1 MMPEPTAAAA
11 GLPSVVRAA
20 RGALFVI
27 HLFPAV
33 MNAAAGIVFYLI
45 AADVPAFF
53 AGGAV
58 ALSIFL
64 VSASVGSMNDFL
76 DVDLD
81 RRTKPEKPI
90 ARGDLKPRTAFAI
103 SVLSAVVGVLLSA
116 VLGLPVMVVALLV
129 LASGLAYDVW
139 LKGTLWSWVPYG
151 IGIPALPVWGF
162 LAAGRFTPV
171 LLLSFPLGV
180 LISLAL
186 YLANT
191 IPDLEGDTAFGI
203 KGLAHRLGLR
213 RSLIATW
220 VCFGVTIVLLALTPT
235 LFGNDARWLLPG
247 LGLGA
252 VLLLVMVGDYLVIRS
267 KASLHR
273 GWYLSA
279 VLAGVLGVSWVISLP
294 IE

>member
-1 MMPEPTAAAA
+1 MMPGRIAAAA
-11 GLPSVVRAA
+11 ELPSVVRAA

-33 MNAAAGIVFYLI
+33 MNATAGLVFYLI
-45 AADVPAFF
+45 ATDQASAFPAV
-53 AGGAV
+53 AV

-90 ARGDLKPRTAFAI
+90 ARGDLTPRTAFAI
-103 SVLSAVVGVLLSA
+103 SVVSAVAGVVLSA
-116 VLGLPVMVVALLV
+116 VLGLPAVVVALLV

-162 LAAGRFTPV
+162 LAAGKFTPV

-191 IPDLEGDTAFGI
+191 IPDLESDTAYGI

-220 VCFGVTIVLLALTPT
+220 VCFGVTIALLALTPA
-235 LFGNDARWLLPG
+235 LFGNDSRLLFPG

-252 VLLLVMVGDYLVIRS
+252 VLLVVMVSGYLVNAS
-267 KASLHR
+267 QASLR
-273 GWYLSA
+273 WGWYLSA
-279 VLAGVLGVSWVISLP
+279 VLAGVLGVSWVVSLP
-294 IE
+294 TE

>member
-1 MMPEPTAAAA
+1 MMERTAAAA
-11 GLPSVVRAA
+11 GLPQVVRAA

-45 AADVPAFF
+45 AADRPSLF
-53 AGGAV
+53 AGAAV

-90 ARGDLKPRTAFAI
+90 ARGDLRPRTAFAI
-103 SVLSAVVGVLLSA
+103 SVLSAIVGVLLSA
-116 VLGLPVMVVALLV
+116 ALGLPVMVVALLV

-162 LAAGRFTPV
+162 LAAGQFTPV
-171 LLLSFPLGV
+171 LLLSFPLGA

-191 IPDLEGDTAFGI
+191 IPDLEGDTAYGI

-213 RSLIATW
+213 RSLIASW
-220 VCFGVTIVLLALTPT
+220 ACFGLTTGLLALTPAV
-235 LFGNDARWLLPG
+235 FGNDARWLLPG

-252 VLLLVMVGDYLVIRS
+252 VLLLVMVGDYFVNRS
-267 KASLHR
+267 RASLRR

-279 VLAGVLGVSWVISLP
+279 VLAIVLGVSWVISLP

>member
-1 MMPEPTAAAA
+1 MMPGRIAAAA
-11 GLPSVVRAA
+11 ELPSVVRAA

-33 MNAAAGIVFYLI
+33 MNATAGLVFYLI
-45 AADVPAFF
+45 ATDQASAF
-53 AGGAV
+53 AAVAV

-81 RRTKPEKPI
+81 RRTRPEKPI
-90 ARGDLKPRTAFAI
+90 ARGDLRPRTAFAI
-103 SVLSAVVGVLLSA
+103 SVLSAVAGVLLSA
-116 VLGLPVMVVALLV
+116 ALGLPVMVVALLV

-162 LAAGRFTPV
+162 LAAGKFTPV

-191 IPDLEGDTAFGI
+191 IPDLEGDTAYGI
-203 KGLAHRLGLR
+203 NGLAHRLGLR

-220 VCFGVTIVLLALTPT
+220 VCFGVTIALLALTPA
-235 LFGNDARWLLPG
+235 LFGNDSRLLFPG

-252 VLLLVMVGDYLVIRS
+252 VLLVVMVSGHFVNPS
-267 KASLHR
+267 QASHR
-273 GWYLSA
+273 WGWYLSA
-279 VLAGVLGVSWVISLP
+279 VLAGVLGVSWVVSLST
-294 IE
+294 E